1 VDRESSIRAANHNR
15 ISEKEKKIHKKEKNR
30 STTVAEKRK
39 KRRAEKEGAPHVT
52 LLSKTIKI
60 RLHLPRNRHFRWI
73 IGVPFGSIR
82 HCLGSM
88 HVASQR

>member
-39 KRRAEKEGAPHVT
+39 KGGQKRKAIP
-52 LLSKTIKI
+52 
-60 RLHLPRNRHFRWI
+60 
-73 IGVPFGSIR
+73 
-82 HCLGSM
+82 M
-88 HVASQR
+88 